1 MAGGNG
7 DASGRPEISFRS
19 SCGEGEHSRE
29 ESTRRQKGEEA
40 ELADLFPL
48 PAQQAVW
55 SNLSRHFERRAGDGV
70 AAAQRRFRFR
80 RLPPHTAFAQFQP
93 ARMIVPAQ
101 RSR

>member
-48 PAQQAVW
+48 PAQQPGPTCRGILSGERGTGSRRRNADSDSAV
-55 SNLSRHFERRAGDGV
+55 SL
-70 AAAQRRFRFR
+70 
-80 RLPPHTAFAQFQP
+80 HTP
-93 ARMIVPAQ
+93 
-101 RSR
+101 RSRNSNQRA